1 LLQLICFYSQT
12 NEYAVPYAVSTFGIH
27 FHEILAYGSEVSEVY
42 LAAAKINEKTRGSDE
57 KVMLR
62 RIAENQKGFTVV
74 RVRFSNLLSSYYTN
88 YRGIAADI
96 LHEFFSVPRG
106 SSGPKN
112 VPHDKLDAVH
122 AMLQLRPGQALLDT
136 THPVCMEYTPD
147 LSGGIRRVFPPQG
160 NSMCQVFSKHNEP
173 ESETAKFLNA
183 LGELRIYFSPFA
195 VLCKLMLLF
204 WQAISR
210 IGS

>member
-1 LLQLICFYSQT
+1 ML
-12 NEYAVPYAVSTFGIH
+12 GIH
-27 FHEILAYGSEVSEVY
+27 FHEITTYGSEVSALY
-42 LAAAKINEKTRGSDE
+42 IAAAKINEKTKGRDE
-57 KVMLR
+57 NEMMR

-74 RVRFSNLLSSYYTN
+74 RVRFSNLLASYHTN
-88 YRGIAADI
+88 YRAIAADI
-96 LHEFFSVPRG
+96 LHDFFSVPRG
-106 SSGPKN
+106 ASGPKH

-122 AMLQLRPGQALLDT
+122 EMLQLRPGQALLDT

-160 NSMCQVFSKHNEP
+160 NSMCQVLSKHNEP
-173 ESETAKFLNA
+173 ESETAKFLAA
-183 LGELRIYFSPFA
+183 LGELLIYFSPFA